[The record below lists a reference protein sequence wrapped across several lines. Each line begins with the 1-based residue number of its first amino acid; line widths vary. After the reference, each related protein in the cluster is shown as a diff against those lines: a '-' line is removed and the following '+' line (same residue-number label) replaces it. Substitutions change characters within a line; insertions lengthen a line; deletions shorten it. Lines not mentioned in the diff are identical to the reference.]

1 MEKQKLFQRDF
12 TMVVIGQIISLFGN
26 GILRFAL
33 PLYLLRETG
42 SSSLF
47 GIVTACSFIPMV
59 IFSLFGGVV
68 ADRVNKRNIMVVL
81 DFSTAFLAGF
91 FYMIF
96 QRLPLVPL
104 MLIVLMILYGISG
117 AYQPAVQASIPL
129 LASADRLMQ
138 ANAVINMVGTLS
150 GLLGPIIGGMLFGAF
165 GIEPILLLSII
176 CFGASAVMEIFI
188 HIPFEKNS
196 YSERAAAVVRSD
208 LEESWLFVK
217 NERPEF
223 IGVVGILALFN
234 MVLSAAL
241 IVGIPIMLINILG
254 LSDMQL
260 GVAQGAM
267 GAGGLLG
274 GILSGIIHEKLRL
287 KDSWLLLAA
296 CSVAALVMGF
306 TLMPGMSAN
315 VGFWMIVGMSLLI
328 MTAST
333 IFTVQMLTLLQQQTP
348 PNLLGKIMAAIMA
361 VANCSQPA
369 GQALYGVLFD
379 IFSEIPWIVMTGSA
393 AAAFGISLYSRKVF
407 QKLKRD

>member
-59 IFSLFGGVV
+59 IFSLFGGVI

-81 DFSTAFLAGF
+81 DFSTAILTGI
-91 FYMIF
+91 FYMTF

-104 MLIVLMILYGISG
+104 MLVVLMILYGISG

-129 LASADRLMQ
+129 LASAETLMQ
-138 ANAVINMVGTLS
+138 ANAVINMVGTLLS
-150 GLLGPIIGGMLFGAF
+150 LLGPIIGGILLSSF

-176 CFGASAVMEIFI
+176 CFGFSAVMEIFI
-188 HIPFEKNS
+188 RIPFEKSS
-196 YSERAAAVVRSD
+196 YSEGVASIVRSD
-208 LEESWLFVK
+208 LEEGLFFVK
-217 NERPEF
+217 NEKPEF

-234 MVLSAAL
+234 MVLSASL
-241 IVGIPIMLINILG
+241 IVGIPIMFINILG

-274 GILSGIIHEKLRL
+274 GILAGIIYEKLRL

-296 CSVAALVMGF
+296 CSAAALIMGF
-306 TLMPGMSAN
+306 TLIPGMPGS
-315 VGFWMIVGMSLLI
+315 VGFWIIVSMSLLI

-333 IFTVQMLTLLQQQTP
+333 IFTIQMLTALQQQTP

-379 IFSEIPWIVMTGSA
+379 VFSEIPWIVMTGGA

-407 QKLKRD
+407 QKLKQD

>member
-81 DFSTAFLAGF
+81 DFSTAFLTGF
-91 FYMIF
+91 FYMTF

-150 GLLGPIIGGMLFGAF
+150 GLLSL
-165 GIEPILLLSII
+165 
-176 CFGASAVMEIFI
+176 I
-188 HIPFEKNS
+188 HI
-196 YSERAAAVVRSD
+196 SEPTRRS
-208 LEESWLFVK
+208 
-217 NERPEF
+217 
-223 IGVVGILALFN
+223 
-234 MVLSAAL
+234 
-241 IVGIPIMLINILG
+241 
-254 LSDMQL
+254 
-260 GVAQGAM
+260 
-267 GAGGLLG
+267 
-274 GILSGIIHEKLRL
+274 
-287 KDSWLLLAA
+287 
-296 CSVAALVMGF
+296 
-306 TLMPGMSAN
+306 
-315 VGFWMIVGMSLLI
+315 
-328 MTAST
+328 
-333 IFTVQMLTLLQQQTP
+333 
-348 PNLLGKIMAAIMA
+348 
-361 VANCSQPA
+361 
-369 GQALYGVLFD
+369 
-379 IFSEIPWIVMTGSA
+379 
-393 AAAFGISLYSRKVF
+393 
-407 QKLKRD
+407 

>member
-1 MEKQKLFQRDF
+1 
-12 TMVVIGQIISLFGN
+12 
-26 GILRFAL
+26 
-33 PLYLLRETG
+33 
-42 SSSLF
+42 
-47 GIVTACSFIPMV
+47 
-59 IFSLFGGVV
+59 
-68 ADRVNKRNIMVVL
+68 
-81 DFSTAFLAGF
+81 
-91 FYMIF
+91 
-96 QRLPLVPL
+96 

-176 CFGASAVMEIFI
+176 CFGVSAVMEIFI

-306 TLMPGMSAN
+306 TLMSGMSAN

-379 IFSEIPWIVMTGSA
+379 VFSEIPWIVMTGSA

>member
-1 MEKQKLFQRDF
+1 
-12 TMVVIGQIISLFGN
+12 
-26 GILRFAL
+26 
-33 PLYLLRETG
+33 
-42 SSSLF
+42 
-47 GIVTACSFIPMV
+47 MV

-81 DFSTAFLAGF
+81 DFSTAFLTGF
-91 FYMIF
+91 FYMTF

-287 KDSWLLLAA
+287 EDSWLLLAA

-379 IFSEIPWIVMTGSA
+379 VFSEIPWIVMTGSA